1 MNATP
6 HRVGPKQAKL
16 LELIRRSSNGYIE
29 SPSDLPSLRALE
41 RRGLV
46 EVRRGYWFLTEA
58 AP

>member
-1 MNATP
+1 M
-6 HRVGPKQAKL
+6 GPKQAKL